1 MDLFITSYDPTEW
14 DLVSHR
20 SEGEYFSVT
29 DDSDSDNDSHPSS
42 DSDSSLPL
50 EELNFLDIKMMSSF
64 VDLNSLLVQRSSIES
79 KLSALTAGQFQ
90 LYDHYSS
97 QLERLNEQI
106 QALQQPSVVT
116 IQHYTP
122 TDAEFVPTPAQPPV
136 MQPYRSITQQEPK
149 GKALSLSPNMEE
161 QSLENTIFHLEQE
174 IREKENLV
182 RDLWKTLKLQREELE
197 YLKKKRNEE
206 FEKEIFLEN

>member
-1 MDLFITSYDPTEW
+1 MDLFTTTYDPTEW

-20 SEGEYFSVT
+20 SDGEYLSVT
-29 DDSDSDNDSHPSS
+29 DNSDSDNDSHHSCF

-64 VDLNSLLVQRSSIES
+64 VDLNSLLVQKSSVES
-79 KLSALTAGQFQ
+79 KLSALTPYQFH

-97 QLERLNEQI
+97 QLECLNEQI
-106 QALQQPSVVT
+106 QALQQPIMVT

-136 MQPYRSITQQEPK
+136 IQPYRSITQQETK
-149 GKALSLSPNMEE
+149 GKALSLSPSMEE
-161 QSLENTIFHLEQE
+161 QSLENIIFHLEQE
-174 IREKENLV
+174 ISEKENLV
-182 RDLWKTLKLQREELE
+182 RDLWKTLKL
-197 YLKKKRNEE
+197 
-206 FEKEIFLEN
+206 